1 MLHVALESLKSFG
14 TLHVVY
20 KYKKKIALCA
30 LNTVHPIFWP
40 ETDLSPKFHNSHFW
54 RPAVIPDIYL

>member
-1 MLHVALESLKSFG
+1 MWSTS
-14 TLHVVY
+14 T
-20 KYKKKIALCA
+20 KKIALCA
-30 LNTVHPIFWP
+30 LNTVQPIFWP